1 MVMFMVA
8 CSTSN
13 KSQYPLV
20 WLKTHYFTISVK
32 VLMTTWKIAHV
43 KPKGTLA
50 CKWKNCFI

>member
-1 MVMFMVA
+1 MVMLMVA

-32 VLMTTWKIAHV
+32 VLMTTGKIAHV

-50 CKWKNCFI
+50 CKWKNCLI